1 MKKIKVISG
10 IITVFLMAL
19 IFFFSAQNSGESSGV
34 SSGVTNRIVD
44 AVAMFFGWSDSFKD
58 AAVEFIH
65 GYVRKAAHFTIYA
78 ALGMSV
84 TSAIGADGKLKIRV
98 VFIMSLAFC
107 AVYAAT
113 DEFHQYFVPGRAAR
127 FTDVLIDTSGA
138 AVGSALFM
146 LLKRLYIK
154 INYRFDGWITLTL
167 ILMVI
172 IFAFSSQT
180 SNESNEVSKQ
190 VSKLIADIWNFFV
203 RNQSY
208 QMSASEI
215 NAHVRKLAHFSL
227 YFILGAATAVMLA
240 KKGRLS
246 LHYIWLASVAVCFMY
261 ASGDEWHQS
270 FVAGRGPL
278 VSDVRLDTLG
288 GMTGTAIY
296 LLYHIIRYGFYVKSG
311 NKGLRQPYC
320 KTLFYR
326 YRINRGRRERC
337 DN

>member
-34 SSGVTNRIVD
+34 SSGFTSRIVS
-44 AVAMFFGWSDSFKD
+44 AVAMFFGWSDSFKE

-84 TSAIGADGKLKIRV
+84 TSAISADGKRRSRA
-98 VFIMSLAFC
+98 VFIMAVAFC
-107 AVYAAT
+107 AAYAAT

-127 FTDVLIDTSGA
+127 VTDVLIDTAGA
-138 AVGSALFM
+138 SVGSVLMM
-146 LLKRLYIK
+146 LLKKLYIK
-154 INYRFDGWITLTL
+154 INYKFDGWITLTL

-180 SNESNEVSKQ
+180 SSESNAVSKQ
-190 VSKLIADIWNFFV
+190 VSKVISDIWNFFV
-203 RNQSY
+203 RNESY
-208 QMSASEI
+208 QMNVSEI

-227 YFILGAATAVMLA
+227 YFILGVATSVMLA
-240 KKGRLS
+240 KKGGLR
-246 LHYIWLASVAVCFMY
+246 LHYIWLAAVAVCFIY
-261 ASGDEWHQS
+261 AAGDEWHQS

-288 GMTGTAIY
+288 GMMGTAIY
-296 LLYHIIRYGFYVKSG
+296 ILYHIIRYGFDVKPG
-311 NKGLRQPYC
+311 NKRFQPSYR
-320 KTLFYR
+320 KTSF
-326 YRINRGRRERC
+326 N
-337 DN
+337 N